1 MFSLFKDAEMTTIL
15 PSLVSSYI
23 QSLVNNFGVPQVP
36 FLVAGQSVHKF
47 SNTGLISVEILRILA
62 ENSVIYTKIGS
73 WDWPSDPWWVTSFP
87 VSPNFFK
94 VKATPELWMAY
105 LAIKTS

>member
-36 FLVAGQSVHKF
+36 FLAAGQSVL
-47 SNTGLISVEILRILA
+47 N
-62 ENSVIYTKIGS
+62 
-73 WDWPSDPWWVTSFP
+73 
-87 VSPNFFK
+87 
-94 VKATPELWMAY
+94 
-105 LAIKTS
+105 